1 MTSTVPLRV
10 HLYRNGYAL
19 LCSTDYEHG
28 SAHYADKSMQLSN
41 AARASV
47 NPSYM
52 TEERSELTPEKLLE
66 EEVVGTGQR
75 RTVAWL
81 SQHAA
86 SCGVDFNTVWDK
98 MRMAVIHAVLASEG
112 TLAQS
117 WTRLEQGG
125 IPPAAKR
132 FVLPKILGV
141 SYARSLCSAAVSHA
155 DWVRSTAATPRG
167 HALPG
172 RARSDCWRNCD
183 RWISRWI
190 QTGTRISS
198 S

>member
-1 MTSTVPLRV
+1 MTSIVPLRV

-19 LCSTDYEHG
+19 LCSADYKHG
-28 SAHYADKSMQLSN
+28 PAHFADKSMQFSN

-47 NPSYM
+47 DPSYT

-66 EEVVGTGQR
+66 EEIVGTGQR

-86 SCGVDFNTVWDK
+86 SSGVDFNTVWDK
-98 MRMAVIHAVLASEG
+98 MRMAVIHAVLAAEG

-117 WTRLEQGG
+117 WTRVEQGG

-141 SYARSLCSAAVSHA
+141 SCTRVLYTPLLCTVLPDLSLLSLRRTSMLCLV
-155 DWVRSTAATPRG
+155 
-167 HALPG
+167 AL
-172 RARSDCWRNCD
+172 AL
-183 RWISRWI
+183 
-190 QTGTRISS
+190 
-198 S
+198 